1 MRVLRKPCELNVLA
15 EFKKF
20 DIHKLQRG
28 IVNRECLRKVLR
40 AELLSEED
48 LESRVTE
55 IMIFDSDGD
64 GLLTFK
70 DFYDN
75 MLRKVPQE
83 WLNWI
88 SANLKKGVREDFI
101 RMSLEMNGVESQL
114 AMSLIE
120 KTKEVGPLSIG
131 KTFAD

>member
-1 MRVLRKPCELNVLA
+1 M
-15 EFKKF
+15 
-20 DIHKLQRG
+20 
-28 IVNRECLRKVLR
+28 NRECLRKVLR

-48 LESRVTE
+48 LERRVTE

-88 SANLKKGVREDFI
+88 SINLKKGVREDFI

-114 AMSLIE
+114 AMSLLE